1 MTELPKTLA
10 SENSPALPQLNAPYL
25 VAVWPGMGHVAIA
38 GGYYLLSKMNMT
50 QLAEFRATD
59 LFEVEQI
66 EIKSGVVHTS
76 RLPRSRLFCWKD
88 PQARHDIVL
97 FIGEAQPPQGKWAFC
112 HRLLDFVKQLGVQRV
127 FTFAAMATPMQPG
140 DRSRVFGAATDQE
153 GVEQLRRLEVQVM
166 DDGMITGLNGV
177 LLAAGAERGLRGM
190 SLLGEMP
197 FYAPQVPFP
206 KASAAVLDVFN
217 TLAGID
223 VDLTEL
229 REHGRVMEQ
238 TIAQALDQ
246 LQQAQEQEQPQPE
259 AGEDDDDD
267 DDDVD
272 DSGATFLPP
281 DELDTGPAPGE
292 DNPLSEPDEQ
302 HIESLFDEAAK
313 DRSRAY
319 DLKKELDRLGV
330 FERYEDRFLDL
341 FKPPEA

>member
-1 MTELPKTLA
+1 MTELPKNLTT
-10 SENSPALPQLNAPYL
+10 EKTDDLPQLNAPYL

-66 EIKSGVVHTS
+66 EIKSGMVHTG
-76 RLPRSRLFCWKD
+76 RLPRSRLFYWKD
-88 PQARHDIVL
+88 PKQRHDIIL
-97 FIGEAQPPQGKWAFC
+97 FIGEAQPPLGKWAFS
-112 HRLLDFVKQLGVQRV
+112 HRLLDFVQQLGVQRI
-127 FTFAAMATPMQPG
+127 FTFAAMATPMQPSE
-140 DRSRVFGAATDQE
+140 RCRVFGVATDQE
-153 GVEQLRRLEVQVM
+153 GVEQLQRLEVKIM

-190 SLLGEMP
+190 GLLGEMP

-206 KASAAVLDVFN
+206 KASAAVLEVFN
-217 TLAGID
+217 VLAEID
-223 VDLTEL
+223 VNLNEL

-238 TIAQALDQ
+238 TIANALEQ
-246 LQQAQEQEQPQPE
+246 IQQTQPS
-259 AGEDDDDD
+259 AGEDDDEDEPGMT
-267 DDDVD
+267 DV
-272 DSGATFLPP
+272 AFMPP
-281 DELDTGPAPGE
+281 DELPPPQAPDESDT
-292 DNPLSEPDEQ
+292 LSEQDEQ
-302 HIESLFDEAAK
+302 LIEKLFAESAK

-341 FKPPEA
+341 FKRPES